1 MEELETLESTECPE
15 CPGPPPEFRLPP
27 PPRPPFLTEGT
38 FCSEA
43 PLAELE
49 DCVAIPMIDA
59 SYHTNP
65 SLQST
70 ALIITCAVVL
80 LLMAAIVSVVFWK
93 HKRKV
98 QNLLPCKSAA
108 GVAAAAAA
116 AAAGRT
122 RMLPDCQSHGGGSG
136 NTSAA
141 AVLYEDLP
149 DAMTHSQLHNH
160 LPSHHHPIG
169 QAPTIEVRG
178 TNLRE
183 REHLRERQPQATLRA
198 PAPHHLDYLDYRD
211 PRAIL
216 RVTEKPSRAVLG
228 GYRTP
233 RALLAKS
240 QEVSLSIATHAPRT
254 ISAVNSTAS
263 TCQTKTNNKALRKS
277 HLLLATQNALITSPR
292 STLPTT
298 TSPSSS
304 PPSSPKATNLDDEN
318 DRSSNSNNNNNNN
331 NNNINN
337 NNNNDNDNSS
347 SSSSSNNHHHH
358 HHDLGCLPS
367 APRRLPNK
375 QQPIT
380 PTHRSK
386 PQTNPPTGNSPS
398 YLPVP
403 KTTVPLEDQEERT
416 RRSSVDSEGY
426 SYIDFKDA
434 DLESAR
440 SPPPPSPPPPI
451 ASRSSKTTTTLRL
464 SSVSSSPSTNLLDS
478 EGYAYILDSWYN
490 RKAPGTAKRIV
501 ADGTEEEMCPLCT
514 MQQIHQLL
522 TRPEEIYFHV
532 QDT

>member
-108 GVAAAAAA
+108 GAAAA

-122 RMLPDCQSHGGGSG
+122 RVLPDCQSHGGSG
-136 NTSAA
+136 NTSA

-149 DAMTHSQLHNH
+149 DTMTHSQLHNH
-160 LPSHHHPIG
+160 LPSHHPIG

-178 TNLRE
+178 TNPRE

-254 ISAVNSTAS
+254 ISTLTNNTNV
-263 TCQTKTNNKALRKS
+263 CQTQSNNNALLNS
-277 HLLLATQNALITSPR
+277 HLLLATQNALITSQQPL
-292 STLPTT
+292 SANS

-304 PPSSPKATNLDDEN
+304 PNMTNPNDEN
-318 DRSSNSNNNNNNN
+318 DRTIITTNN
-331 NNNINN
+331 
-337 NNNNDNDNSS
+337 
-347 SSSSSNNHHHH
+347 SSNN
-358 HHDLGCLPS
+358 DSSCFPS
-367 APRRLPNK
+367 ARPRLPNK

-386 PQTNPPTGNSPS
+386 PQTNPPNSKNSSPTFYRTDPRTISPS
-398 YLPVP
+398 
-403 KTTVPLEDQEERT
+403 EDQEYPI
-416 RRSSVDSEGY
+416 RRHSVDSEGY
-426 SYIDFKDA
+426 SYIDFKDT
-434 DLESAR
+434 DLESLR
-440 SPPPPSPPPPI
+440 SPPPPPPPPI
-451 ASRSSKTTTTLRL
+451 ATTSSKTTLRFP
-464 SSVSSSPSTNLLDS
+464 SSSSATSSNLLDS

-490 RKAPGTAKRIV
+490 RKAPGTARRIIV
-501 ADGTEEEMCPLCT
+501 DGTEEEMCPLCT

-522 TRPEEIYFHV
+522 TRPEEIYLNV